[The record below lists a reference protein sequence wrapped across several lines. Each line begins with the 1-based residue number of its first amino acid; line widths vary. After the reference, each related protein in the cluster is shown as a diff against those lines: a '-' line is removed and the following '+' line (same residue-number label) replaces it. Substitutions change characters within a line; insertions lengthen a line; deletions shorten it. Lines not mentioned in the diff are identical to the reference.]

1 MTDTQKNPP
10 LATLDGAFD
19 AFVAQPETDTESGRV
34 FAEAAASLVDVQ
46 NEITEELLP
55 EIDDA
60 LAAADALLDEA
71 EALEKKE
78 GEAGKVDDVRAQ
90 LSELDDTKE
99 E

>member
-19 AFVAQPETDTESGRV
+19 AFAALPETDGDTGRV
-34 FAEAAASLVDVQ
+34 LAEAAASLVEVQ

-55 EIDDA
+55 EIDEA
-60 LAAADALLDEA
+60 LAAAEALLDDAEVLEKQEEA
-71 EALEKKE
+71 E
-78 GEAGKVDDVRAQ
+78 GKVDAVRAQ
-90 LSELDDTKE
+90 LEELDEKPE